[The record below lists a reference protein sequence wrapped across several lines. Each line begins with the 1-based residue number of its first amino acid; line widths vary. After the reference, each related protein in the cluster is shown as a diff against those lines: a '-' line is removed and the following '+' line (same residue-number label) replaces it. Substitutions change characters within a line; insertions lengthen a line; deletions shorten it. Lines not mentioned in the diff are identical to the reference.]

1 MTLALRWQECPVNT
15 YYTINRILLL
25 CVGLWPCQKSTFRYI
40 AITLM
45 TIILASSV
53 IFQLTTF
60 ITRECNT
67 DVFLHVLT
75 YSIPWL
81 AYTLKYNVLCL
92 NAKRMRN
99 LMERMLCDWNEL
111 NNVQEIEIL
120 KEYADI
126 GRFITLIT
134 ILFIYG
140 SVFCFILI
148 LFLSNFLLDITSS
161 KNESRPRQLPV
172 LIECFIDQQ
181 KYFFLILLAACFAVV
196 CSITTVVASET
207 LNMSYTHHACGLFE
221 IASCRI
227 EQALLK
233 NTVQGIA
240 SSTER
245 NSILYQG
252 IINGFNMYKRAIEF
266 IEMLKRCHNWAYSLL
281 LPLVVLS
288 LSINLYRFS
297 RLIASKEYSELIIS
311 FIYILGH
318 FWYMFFYNY
327 LGQKVIDHSSDVFHR
342 IYNVQWYLAPLK
354 AQKLLMLVM
363 QRSMR
368 HCIIVIDGLFIPS
381 FEGFATLKE
390 LMEQVR
396 HDWNSLK
403 EEEELKIIHNRA
415 NVGRSCIIALLI
427 WMYSTFFLLALML
440 ISPNILNIVMPL
452 NESRQ
457 SWQLPTTMEFFIDRE
472 KYIELLTLYLF
483 VAAFIGLST
492 MISKEMFLLMY
503 VQHTCAMFQITSY
516 RIERTVNKSH
526 AKSLISAEKFNSHK
540 SIVEAIDSHQ
550 NAIKFV
556 DSLKST
562 FSVTHLFAI
571 PIGVVSLSIN
581 LYLFCESIMAED
593 IGSTSMWFLYVATH
607 FGYMF
612 FCNYIGQL
620 VIDHSDDIF
629 KKICNTRWYAA
640 PLNTQKCL
648 MMITHRSMKTS
659 TLMVCL
665 GLFLPSLEGFT
676 TLVSSS
682 LSYFMVIYSVRR

>member
-25 CVGLWPCQKSTFRYI
+25 CVGLWPCQKSTFKYI

-67 DVFLHVLT
+67 DVFLRVLT

-81 AYTLKYNVLCL
+81 GYTLKYNVLCL

-140 SVFCFILI
+140 CIFCFIVI

-311 FIYILGH
+311 FLYILGH

-381 FEGFATLKE
+381 FEGFAT
-390 LMEQVR
+390 MT
-396 HDWNSLK
+396 NA
-403 EEEELKIIHNRA
+403 I
-415 NVGRSCIIALLI
+415 
-427 WMYSTFFLLALML
+427 T
-440 ISPNILNIVMPL
+440 
-452 NESRQ
+452 SR
-457 SWQLPTTMEFFIDRE
+457 
-472 KYIELLTLYLF
+472 
-483 VAAFIGLST
+483 GN
-492 MISKEMFLLMY
+492 KEMKACDFGDR
-503 VQHTCAMFQITSY
+503 T
-516 RIERTVNKSH
+516 RI
-526 AKSLISAEKFNSHK
+526 
-540 SIVEAIDSHQ
+540 
-550 NAIKFV
+550 
-556 DSLKST
+556 
-562 FSVTHLFAI
+562 
-571 PIGVVSLSIN
+571 
-581 LYLFCESIMAED
+581 
-593 IGSTSMWFLYVATH
+593 
-607 FGYMF
+607 
-612 FCNYIGQL
+612 
-620 VIDHSDDIF
+620 
-629 KKICNTRWYAA
+629 
-640 PLNTQKCL
+640 
-648 MMITHRSMKTS
+648 
-659 TLMVCL
+659 
-665 GLFLPSLEGFT
+665 
-676 TLVSSS
+676 
-682 LSYFMVIYSVRR
+682 

>member
-25 CVGLWPCQKSTFRYI
+25 CVGLWPCQKSTFKYI

-67 DVFLHVLT
+67 DVFLRVLT

-81 AYTLKYNVLCL
+81 GYMLKYNVLCL

-140 SVFCFILI
+140 SIFCFILI

-196 CSITTVVASET
+196 CSITTVIASET

-227 EQALLK
+227 EQALRK

-266 IEMLKRCHNWAYSLL
+266 IKMLKRFHDWTYSLL
-281 LPLVVLS
+281 LPLMVLS

-311 FIYILGH
+311 FMYILGH
-318 FWYMFFYNY
+318 FWYMFLYNY

-342 IYNVQWYLAPLK
+342 IYDVQWYIAPLK
-354 AQKLLMLVM
+354 VQKLLLLVM

-368 HCIIVIDGLFIPS
+368 HCTLIIGGLFVPS
-381 FEGFATLKE
+381 LEGFATLT
-390 LMEQVR
+390 
-396 HDWNSLK
+396 N
-403 EEEELKIIHNRA
+403 
-415 NVGRSCIIALLI
+415 
-427 WMYSTFFLLALML
+427 
-440 ISPNILNIVMPL
+440 
-452 NESRQ
+452 
-457 SWQLPTTMEFFIDRE
+457 
-472 KYIELLTLYLF
+472 
-483 VAAFIGLST
+483 
-492 MISKEMFLLMY
+492 
-503 VQHTCAMFQITSY
+503 TSFSY
-516 RIERTVNKSH
+516 FAVI
-526 AKSLISAEKFNSHK
+526 
-540 SIVEAIDSHQ
+540 
-550 NAIKFV
+550 
-556 DSLKST
+556 
-562 FSVTHLFAI
+562 FSVF
-571 PIGVVSLSIN
+571 
-581 LYLFCESIMAED
+581 
-593 IGSTSMWFLYVATH
+593 
-607 FGYMF
+607 
-612 FCNYIGQL
+612 
-620 VIDHSDDIF
+620 
-629 KKICNTRWYAA
+629 
-640 PLNTQKCL
+640 
-648 MMITHRSMKTS
+648 
-659 TLMVCL
+659 
-665 GLFLPSLEGFT
+665 
-676 TLVSSS
+676 
-682 LSYFMVIYSVRR
+682 